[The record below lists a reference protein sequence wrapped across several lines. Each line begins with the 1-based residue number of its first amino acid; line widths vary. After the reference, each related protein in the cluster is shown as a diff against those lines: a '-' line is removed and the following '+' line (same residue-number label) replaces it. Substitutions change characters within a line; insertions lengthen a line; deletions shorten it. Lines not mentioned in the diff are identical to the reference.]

1 MKQSMNGWP
10 TPRRRLEYLAR
21 RGAIATA
28 TGSDFILTGAAGNLR
43 GTAKRLRLL
52 VRDETGELP
61 MAEPDVTNGDE
72 IDDTYDPS
80 TVEANRNIQQG
91 GGVGARD
98 LARQDEP
105 AEIVT
110 PDGDDSDED
119 APVEALGTAHPKA

>member
-1 MKQSMNGWP
+1 
-10 TPRRRLEYLAR
+10 
-21 RGAIATA
+21 
-28 TGSDFILTGAAGNLR
+28 
-43 GTAKRLRLL
+43 
-52 VRDETGELP
+52 

-72 IDDTYDPS
+72 VDDTYDPS

-110 PDGDDSDED
+110 PDGDDSDDD
-119 APVEALGTAHPKA
+119 APTEALGAAHPKE

>member
-1 MKQSMNGWP
+1 
-10 TPRRRLEYLAR
+10 
-21 RGAIATA
+21 
-28 TGSDFILTGAAGNLR
+28 
-43 GTAKRLRLL
+43 
-52 VRDETGELP
+52 

-72 IDDTYDPS
+72 VDDTYDPS

>member
-1 MKQSMNGWP
+1 
-10 TPRRRLEYLAR
+10 
-21 RGAIATA
+21 
-28 TGSDFILTGAAGNLR
+28 
-43 GTAKRLRLL
+43 
-52 VRDETGELP
+52 

-110 PDGDDSDED
+110 PDGDESDDD
-119 APVEALGTAHPKA
+119 APVEALGIAHPKE

>member
-1 MKQSMNGWP
+1 
-10 TPRRRLEYLAR
+10 
-21 RGAIATA
+21 
-28 TGSDFILTGAAGNLR
+28 
-43 GTAKRLRLL
+43 
-52 VRDETGELP
+52 

-72 IDDTYDPS
+72 ADDTYDPS

-110 PDGDDSDED
+110 PDGDED
-119 APVEALGTAHPKA
+119 DASVEALGHAHPKD

>member
-1 MKQSMNGWP
+1 
-10 TPRRRLEYLAR
+10 
-21 RGAIATA
+21 
-28 TGSDFILTGAAGNLR
+28 
-43 GTAKRLRLL
+43 
-52 VRDETGELP
+52 

-72 IDDTYDPS
+72 VDDTYDPS

-110 PDGDDSDED
+110 PDGDDSDDD

>member
-1 MKQSMNGWP
+1 
-10 TPRRRLEYLAR
+10 
-21 RGAIATA
+21 
-28 TGSDFILTGAAGNLR
+28 
-43 GTAKRLRLL
+43 
-52 VRDETGELP
+52 

-72 IDDTYDPS
+72 VDDTYDPS

-110 PDGDDSDED
+110 PDGDDGDDD
-119 APVEALGTAHPKA
+119 APVESLGLAHPKE

>member
-1 MKQSMNGWP
+1 
-10 TPRRRLEYLAR
+10 
-21 RGAIATA
+21 
-28 TGSDFILTGAAGNLR
+28 
-43 GTAKRLRLL
+43 
-52 VRDETGELP
+52 

-72 IDDTYDPS
+72 VDDTYDPS

-110 PDGDDSDED
+110 PDGDDSDDD
-119 APVEALGTAHPKA
+119 APVEALGAAHPKD